1 MSIAPPT
8 PGPPPTTVDVDADDE
23 AGTLPTPLELAP
35 ELALLTVVAS
45 VVVEPPF
52 VCCCCCRV
60 VEFELVFDVLL
71 AVVVAD
77 VVDVE
82 FVDVVVVL
90 LALALNAVNDADCGS
105 EAADRLLELGVV
117 TDVVISLAITG
128 YITNFFKSI
137 YK

>member
-8 PGPPPTTVDVDADDE
+8 PGPPPTTVDVEADDE
-23 AGTLPTPLELAP
+23 AGTLPTPLEFAP

-71 AVVVAD
+71 AVVA
-77 VVDVE
+77 VDVE

-90 LALALNAVNDADCGS
+90 LALALNAVNDADCGN

-117 TDVVISLAITG
+117 TDVVISLAIKG